1 MIEPQQAKPHLPV
14 GRPFN
19 ALTTDDQSA
28 KGRARRKRRM
38 SGAYLGDPDKAN
50 RLQAARKQAGFRS
63 GRAAALHFGWSAA
76 TYCAHETATRFLHDE
91 TANIYASAF
100 KVNAQWL
107 LRGIGE
113 GPAVD
118 PVRATQFRNKIER
131 KAEQAKNDPA
141 ASSCRRLRLARRLA
155 GFRST
160 TDAAR
165 ATGLMRTTLSAH
177 ETGQNS
183 ISDKM
188 ARLYAEAFRVSPEWL
203 RTGALPSGYPPE
215 IERQLPS
222 VVDTYGES
230 DKVAMANLSPL
241 LPVVGLTSETRK
253 VAPPVRSLAPR
264 PLKADMVP
272 EIAGRHLFRGL
283 ESGSLADAPQ
293 EHIWSLPHRYV
304 AEVLGG
310 LLPATIIVAPG
321 SEVEGLNRAD
331 RVIVDTSART
341 AVAGETFVLVDRNGH
356 FVLIKPQAGQP
367 LDPPDSRW
375 KVLGKKIGRV
385 TSR

>member
-1 MIEPQQAKPHLPV
+1 
-14 GRPFN
+14 
-19 ALTTDDQSA
+19 
-28 KGRARRKRRM
+28 M

-76 TYCAHETATRFLHDE
+76 TYCAHETATRYLHDE
-91 TANIYASAF
+91 TAKIYASAF
-100 KVNAQWL
+100 KVNDQWL

-118 PVRATQFRNKIER
+118 PVRATQFRNKIQR

-141 ASSCRRLRLARRLA
+141 ASSSRRLRLARRLA

-160 TDAAR
+160 TEAAG

-177 ETGQNS
+177 ETGQNAV
-183 ISDKM
+183 SDKM
-188 ARLYAEAFRVSPEWL
+188 ARLYAQAFGVRAEWI
-203 RTGALPSGYPPE
+203 RTGVLPSGYPAQ

-222 VVDTYGES
+222 LIDTYGET
-230 DKVAMANLSPL
+230 DKIAMVNLSPL
-241 LPVVGLTSETRK
+241 LPAVSPTAEVRK
-253 VAPPVRSLAPR
+253 VIPPIRSPAPKT
-264 PLKADMVP
+264 LKADMVP

-283 ESGSLADAPQ
+283 TSGSLADVPQ
-293 EHIWSLPHRYV
+293 EHMWSFPHQYV

-310 LLPATIIVAPG
+310 SLPATIIVAPG
-321 SEVEGLNRAD
+321 LEAEGLNRAD
-331 RVIVDTSART
+331 RIIVDTSVRT
-341 AVAGETFVLVDRNGH
+341 AVPGEVFVVVDRYGH
-356 FVLIKPQAGQP
+356 FALIKAPAGQLSVP
-367 LDPPDSRW
+367 QNSRL
-375 KVLGKKIGRV
+375 KMLGKKIGRI